1 MTPDQSSTRMME
13 ICSRVPVIPV
23 IEIDDAE
30 QAQPLAR
37 ALIDGGLNV
46 LEITLRTPSAIPAI
60 RQLARMPDCIVG
72 AGSLLTTNQVE
83 QALDAGAEFGVSPGS
98 SPNLIESCS
107 TRGLPFLPGAATA
120 TEIMGLLEQG
130 FKMLKYFPAEEA
142 GGAKALK
149 ALSGPLPSARFC
161 PTGGIGAAN
170 ARDYLS
176 LENVMCVGG
185 SWVASRESIKT
196 ENWEAIRRLAAEA
209 VELHLA

>member
-1 MTPDQSSTRMME
+1 MTPDQSSARMME
-13 ICSRVPVIPV
+13 VCGRVPVIPV

-30 QAQPLAR
+30 LAKPLAR

-60 RQLARMPDCIVG
+60 RQLAGMPDCIVG
-72 AGSLLTTNQVE
+72 AGSLLTPDHVA

-98 SPNLIESCS
+98 SPSLIESCS
-107 TRGLPFLPGAATA
+107 TLGLPFLPGAATA
-120 TEIMGLLEQG
+120 TEVMGLLEQG
-130 FKMLKYFPAEEA
+130 FEMLKYFPAEAA

-170 ARDYLS
+170 SRDYLS
-176 LENVMCVGG
+176 LENVICVGG
-185 SWVASRESIKT
+185 SWVASRASIET
-196 ENWEAIRRLAAEA
+196 EDWEAVRRLAAEA
-209 VELHLA
+209 AELRLA